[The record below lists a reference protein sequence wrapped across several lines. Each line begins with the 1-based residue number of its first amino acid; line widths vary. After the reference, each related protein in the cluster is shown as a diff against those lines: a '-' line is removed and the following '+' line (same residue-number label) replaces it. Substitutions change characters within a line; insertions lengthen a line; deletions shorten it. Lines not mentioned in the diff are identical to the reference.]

1 MKAGFYPRLALDG
14 IRKNKRLYLPYM
26 LICIGTIMM
35 YYIILFLQHSQA
47 LEYMPGSGT
56 ICATLNLGGWVIA
69 VFACIF
75 LFYTNSFII
84 RRRKKEFG
92 LYNMLGMGKRNIG
105 RILIWE
111 TLFVYII
118 TVGLG
123 LAAGIILSKL
133 AELGLV
139 NIMQADVTYNLSV
152 SVQAIAMTALI
163 FGIIFALLFLNGLR
177 QIRFSSAISLMRS
190 ENIGEKPPK
199 GNILFG
205 LLGLALLAGAY
216 YIAITT
222 LDPITA
228 LALFFAAVIMVI
240 LGTYLLFISGSVAF
254 CRLLQKNKKYYY
266 KPSHFVSVS
275 SMVYRMKRNGAGLA
289 SICVLATMVLV
300 MLSST
305 ASLYFGSG
313 DALNTRY
320 PREIVLTLRM
330 TEFSGLEEDNVDR
343 LRRDG

>member
-1 MKAGFYPRLALDG
+1 MG
-14 IRKNKRLYLPYM
+14 N
-26 LICIGTIMM
+26 
-35 YYIILFLQHSQA
+35 S
-47 LEYMPGSGT
+47 
-56 ICATLNLGGWVIA
+56 
-69 VFACIF
+69 IF

-240 LGTYLLFISGSVAF
+240 CCSF
-254 CRLLQKNKKYYY
+254 
-266 KPSHFVSVS
+266 
-275 SMVYRMKRNGAGLA
+275 LA
-289 SICVLATMVLV
+289 
-300 MLSST
+300 
-305 ASLYFGSG
+305 
-313 DALNTRY
+313 R
-320 PREIVLTLRM
+320 
-330 TEFSGLEEDNVDR
+330 
-343 LRRDG
+343 

>member
-35 YYIILFLQHSQA
+35 YYIIMFLQHSQA

-56 ICATLNLGGWVIA
+56 IGATLNLGGWVIA

-111 TLFVYII
+111 TLFDYII
-118 TVGLG
+118 TVGLC
-123 LAAGIILSKL
+123 LAAGIILYKL

-222 LDPITA
+222 MDPITA

-266 KPSHFVSVS
+266 KPCLFVSVS
-275 SMVYRMKRNGAGLA
+275 AMVFR
-289 SICVLATMVLV
+289 
-300 MLSST
+300 
-305 ASLYFGSG
+305 
-313 DALNTRY
+313 LN
-320 PREIVLTLRM
+320 
-330 TEFSGLEEDNVDR
+330 
-343 LRRDG
+343 